1 MGCTSCCGTREW
13 RDLPYAHATG
23 HTHTVYLSSAPLQV
37 CVCRKLGICFAVC
50 RNLLVNHGLG
60 AQARQQIP
68 DPQGP
73 RRTVTPSLARGEK
86 PSDFRVHGKADESK
100 RHERAKLLTPAARK
114 HIIKGTDAY
123 MCMLRCNADMHMH
136 MHMHMHMCMCM
147 HMCM

>member
-23 HTHTVYLSSAPLQV
+23 HAHTVYLSSAPLQV
-37 CVCRKLGICFAVC
+37 CVCRKLGICLAVC

-73 RRTVTPSLARGEK
+73 RRTVTPSLARRETERFSRPRESRRIEK
-86 PSDFRVHGKADESK
+86 ARESK
-100 RHERAKLLTPAARK
+100 TAHPRREEAHNQGDRRLHVHA
-114 HIIKGTDAY
+114 
-123 MCMLRCNADMHMH
+123 
-136 MHMHMHMCMCM
+136 
-147 HMCM
+147 